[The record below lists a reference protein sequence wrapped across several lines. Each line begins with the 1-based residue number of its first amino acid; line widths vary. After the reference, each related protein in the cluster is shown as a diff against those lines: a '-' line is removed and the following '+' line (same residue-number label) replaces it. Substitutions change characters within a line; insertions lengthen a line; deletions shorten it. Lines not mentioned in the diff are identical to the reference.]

1 MKLKS
6 GDMVVYMADV
16 HKEYT
21 GQKAVAME
29 FDLHV
34 GQVNLKFA
42 DGNQLWAFWDEIIVL
57 EAMQEEKVM
66 MDEYKIAETV
76 LNKINEKGPV
86 NIDWNN
92 KGWWI
97 RIIVSALR
105 EAGIGVKSG
114 KVK

>member
-16 HKEYT
+16 HQEYI

-42 DGNQLWAFWDEIIVL
+42 DGNLLWVFWDEIIVP
-57 EAMQEEKVM
+57 ATM
-66 MDEYKIAETV
+66 
-76 LNKINEKGPV
+76 
-86 NIDWNN
+86 
-92 KGWWI
+92 
-97 RIIVSALR
+97 
-105 EAGIGVKSG
+105 
-114 KVK
+114 